1 MIFMILND
9 ADNIMYGN
17 QEVQRVYLNNNIVWE
32 RFPWLYE
39 TQYGYIAITKYL
51 GRIKESITIPNIVNG
66 TQVKYIGS
74 GSLSYLDSVF
84 YNESINEV
92 TVPDGV
98 ITIRDYAF
106 ARNYGVHKVIL
117 PSTLTHIG
125 INAFREAGISN
136 YLLDTPTWNLTIPN
150 SVVEIGEYAFYHCLE
165 LLNVTLSTSMTEIKN
180 NTFYDCRNLKS
191 ITILSNI
198 TTIADYSVGYYTT
211 KNEEGDTV
219 EGIRTKNENFII
231 YGNIG
236 STAETYANKNG
247 FNFIAIS

>member
-1 MIFMILND
+1 MIFMILNN

-84 YNESINEV
+84 YNKSINEV

-106 ARNYGVHKVIL
+106 AG
-117 PSTLTHIG
+117 
-125 INAFREAGISN
+125 
-136 YLLDTPTWNLTIPN
+136 
-150 SVVEIGEYAFYHCLE
+150 
-165 LLNVTLSTSMTEIKN
+165 KN
-180 NTFYDCRNLKS
+180 R
-191 ITILSNI
+191 I
-198 TTIADYSVGYYTT
+198 
-211 KNEEGDTV
+211 
-219 EGIRTKNENFII
+219 
-231 YGNIG
+231 
-236 STAETYANKNG
+236 
-247 FNFIAIS
+247 